1 MRKRFIQ
8 LFLAGIILYLPL
20 LAQSDREDLTLN
32 DGTILA
38 GARITAI
45 SENSVSIQH
54 SRGSAIVSAGQVP
67 LDVLARAAIE
77 LRLVPQAL
85 ALVPQTPEATAQPS
99 GVGVSP
105 LAPSENS
112 APANP
117 QADAN
122 SSPVSAKIPTGSPS
136 DSKPTLRDSAPAPLQ
151 VPVKLV
157 LASTAALG
165 LLLAAAG
172 VLWVSRRNA
181 LGKQSDLEAELNSR
195 SQMLTSL
202 KERYGTIIDLDEE
215 KSRLS
220 GMLDRVQQDLTVKKR
235 EAETIEQSLG
245 QMKKKLALYQD
256 DLAISEF
263 GVYQRHYDF
272 DISQRFKDA
281 IEEVRD
287 QQKAMIKDGRAF
299 VCDKKWEIQGSRAEG
314 DRMIKR
320 MEKLMLRAFNGE
332 SDSSI
337 ADVTWSNAT
346 RLEGRLDASF
356 DAINKLGESYSCRI
370 TRDYFKLKLDELR
383 LTYEYK
389 EKLRA
394 EKEEQR
400 RIQERIRDEERAQK
414 EIERALREAEDEES
428 RYQKALEK
436 ARAEL
441 AFLTSEDLERQNRKI
456 AHLEEQLREAHDNR
470 ERAMSRAQLT
480 KSGHVYIIS
489 NIGSFGENKFK
500 IGMTRRLDPLERVRE
515 LGDASVPF
523 DFDVHAVIYTDDAPA
538 FEGRLHDC
546 FSERRVNKIN
556 ERKEFFEV
564 SIDEIESAVRS
575 MNAEIELIRVPEAR
589 DYRQTLALLARS
601 DEAAISASK

>member
-1 MRKRFIQ
+1 VRTRFIKC
-8 LFLAGIILYLPL
+8 LLVGLILYLPL
-20 LAQSDREDLTLN
+20 LAQSDREDITLN
-32 DGTILA
+32 DGTVLA

-45 SENSVSIQH
+45 SDNSVSIQH
-54 SRGSAIVSAGQVP
+54 SRGSTIVSAGQVP

-77 LRLVPQAL
+77 LRLVPKTV

-99 GVGVSP
+99 GGDTP
-105 LAPSENS
+105 ALPAPEKT
-112 APANP
+112 APAAQMVEAKP
-117 QADAN
+117 G
-122 SSPVSAKIPTGSPS
+122 PVPAAIPTGITS
-136 DSKPTLRDSAPAPLQ
+136 DSKPTSPAPLQ
-151 VPVKLV
+151 VQGKLV
-157 LASTAALG
+157 LASAAGLA
-165 LLLAAAG
+165 LLLVTAG
-172 VLWVSRRNA
+172 VLWISRGNA
-181 LGKQSDLEAELNSR
+181 LQKLSDLEAELSSR
-195 SQMLTSL
+195 SQMLTTL
-202 KERYGTIIDLDEE
+202 RDRYGSIIDLDEE
-215 KSRLS
+215 KNRLS
-220 GMLDRVQQDLTVKKR
+220 GMIDRVQRDLAGKKR
-235 EAETIEQSLG
+235 DAETIDQSLS
-245 QMKKKLALYQD
+245 QLKTKLALYQD
-256 DLAISEF
+256 DLAIAEF

-281 IEEVRD
+281 IEEVRYR
-287 QQKAMIKDGRAF
+287 QKAIIKDGRAF

-370 TRDYFKLKLDELR
+370 TRDYFKLKLDEFR

-456 AHLEEQLREAHDNR
+456 AHLEEQLKEAHENR
-470 ERAMSRAQLT
+470 ERAISRAQLT

-489 NIGSFGENKFK
+489 NIGSFGENKYK

-523 DFDVHAVIYTDDAPA
+523 DFDVHAVIYTEDAPA
-538 FEGRLHDC
+538 FEGRLHEW
-546 FSERRVNKIN
+546 FAERRVNKIN

-564 SIDEIESAVRS
+564 SIDEIESVVRS
-575 MNAEIELIRVPEAR
+575 MNAEIEVIKVPEAR
-589 DYRQTLALLARS
+589 DYRQTLALLAGS
-601 DEAAISASK
+601 DRHKNASVA